1 MSRTRAA
8 RLNRKMD
15 RLKMLEKEGLLKS
28 REGSRAVGKFLQNKL
43 AVVGLIVF
51 ALILLSSI
59 FAPLITKYDP
69 AMIDLRSRL
78 SPLPGTP
85 LWHG

>member
-1 MSRTRAA
+1 
-8 RLNRKMD
+8 MD

-69 AMIDLRSRL
+69 AMIDLRS
-78 SPLPGTP
+78 
-85 LWHG
+85 